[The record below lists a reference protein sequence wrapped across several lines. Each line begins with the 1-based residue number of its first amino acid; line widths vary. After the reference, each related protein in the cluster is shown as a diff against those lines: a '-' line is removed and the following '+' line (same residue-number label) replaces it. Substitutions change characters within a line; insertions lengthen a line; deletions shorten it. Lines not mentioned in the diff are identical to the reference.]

1 MNHIVTRLYIVYLC
15 IVTEGH
21 EGKEGVR
28 R

>member
-21 EGKEGVR
+21 EGKEGVSR
-28 R
+28 